1 MDYQDSTFEVR
12 PSGDYLHIVCTRCR
26 TDCELDFMGRDA
38 VIVKIEIKCPNCGT
52 TGDWK
57 FWRAGVS
64 SPVAAATPQPLRSA
78 LTTRL
83 DG

>member
-1 MDYQDSTFEVR
+1 MDDQDSPFEVR
-12 PSGDYLHIVCTRCR
+12 PNGDYLHIVCMRWR
-26 TDCELDFMGRDA
+26 TDCELDFKGRDA
-38 VIVKIEIKCPNCGT
+38 VMVKIEIKCPNRGT

-64 SPVAAATPQPLRSA
+64 SPVAAATQQPLGSA
-78 LTTRL
+78 LATRL